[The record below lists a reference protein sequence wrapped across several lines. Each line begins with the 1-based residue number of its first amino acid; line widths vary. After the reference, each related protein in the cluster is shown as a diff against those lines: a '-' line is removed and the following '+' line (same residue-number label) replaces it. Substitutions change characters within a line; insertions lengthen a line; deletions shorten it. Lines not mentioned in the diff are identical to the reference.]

1 VVSGVVAGYR
11 VLYDEIGFEKL
22 VERIVLNV
30 LRDKSIVYK
39 ESRRLNLALRVEH
52 LLRKLRSHIC

>member
-1 VVSGVVAGYR
+1 MMK
-11 VLYDEIGFEKL
+11 LDLKKL

-30 LRDKSIVYK
+30 LRDKPIVYK